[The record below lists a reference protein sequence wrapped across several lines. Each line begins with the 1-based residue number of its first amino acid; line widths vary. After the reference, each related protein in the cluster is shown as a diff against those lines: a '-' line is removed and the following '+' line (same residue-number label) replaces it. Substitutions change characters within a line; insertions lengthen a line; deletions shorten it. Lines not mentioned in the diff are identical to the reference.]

1 MLIRPITKE
10 ERLQSARLFAVV
22 FETPF
27 DPNDLTPFAQEPVIW
42 AAFDEQSG
50 EMTSTV
56 YATDYQVQFD
66 GGCFKM
72 GGIGGVASLPQYRRA
87 GGIRACFQKA
97 LPAMYREGYVFSYL
111 YPFSTAYYRKFGYE
125 SCVQRYLTVL
135 DLSQLRPAEFSGSF
149 QLAQG
154 GDALLPAVRKLDAMW
169 EAQYNMMVQHTEAD
183 YRWLLEAD
191 PAVKQEFVYAA
202 FSETGEPIGYA
213 AFKKQD
219 EPDGRSLVCSRFRF
233 SGKEGFAA
241 LLHLFSRFASDHRFA
256 KLRLPCS
263 TAMQYLLPEWSLGAA
278 RWELQSAGM
287 VRVVNAEAAL
297 RAARYRGCGSVTLR
311 LHDAQTEENNA
322 CFAVRFEDG
331 RAVSVART
339 DEQPDAALEI
349 STFSALLC
357 GVCEFAEARQ
367 YFSGLEVFNEA
378 APLEQV
384 FFRKP
389 IYIEDYF

>member
-10 ERLQSARLFAVV
+10 ERLQSARLFAIA
-22 FETPF
+22 FESPF

-42 AAFDEQSG
+42 AAFDEESR

-56 YATDYQVQFD
+56 YVTDYQVQFD
-66 GGCFKM
+66 GGRFKM

-87 GGIRACFQKA
+87 GGIRACFQSA

-135 DLSQLRPAEFSGSF
+135 DLRQLRQAAFSGSF
-149 QLAQG
+149 QLARG
-154 GDALLPAVRKLDAMW
+154 GDALLPAVRQLDEAW
-169 EAQYNMMVQHTEAD
+169 EARYNMMVQHTEAD
-183 YRWLLEAD
+183 YRWLLEAN
-191 PAVKQEFVYAA
+191 PAGKQEFIYVA
-202 FSETGEPIGYA
+202 FSETGEPLGYA

-219 EPDGRSLVCSRFRF
+219 EPDGRNLVCSHFRF
-233 SGKEGFAA
+233 SGKDGFAA
-241 LLHLFSRFASDHRFA
+241 LLHLFSRFASDHRFV
-256 KLRLPCS
+256 KFRLPCS

-278 RWELQSAGM
+278 RWELQGAGM

-297 RAARYRGCGSVTLR
+297 RAARYRGSGSVTLR
-311 LHDAQTEENNA
+311 LHDAQIEENNT

-331 RAVSVART
+331 RAVSVARA
-339 DEQPDAALEI
+339 DAQPDAALEI

-357 GVCEFAEARQ
+357 GVCDFAEARQ
-367 YFSGLEVFNEA
+367 YFSGLEVLHDA
-378 APLEQV
+378 APLEQI

-389 IYIEDYF
+389 LYIEDYF

>member
-1 MLIRPITKE
+1 M
-10 ERLQSARLFAVV
+10 QLFSIA

-27 DPNDLTPFAQEPVIW
+27 DPNDLTPFAQGPVIW
-42 AAFDEQSG
+42 AAFDEECG

-56 YATDYQVQFD
+56 YITDYQVQFD
-66 GGCFKM
+66 GGRYKM
-72 GGIGGVASLPQYRRA
+72 GGVGGVASLPQYRRA

-135 DLSQLRPAEFSGSF
+135 DLRQLRQAEFSGSF
-149 QLAQG
+149 QLARG
-154 GDALLPAVRKLDAMW
+154 GDALLPAVRQLDARW
-169 EAQYNMMVQHTEAD
+169 EARYNMMVQHTEAD

-191 PAVKQEFVYAA
+191 PAGKQEFVYAA
-202 FSETGEPIGYA
+202 FSEAGEPLGYA
-213 AFKKQD
+213 VFKKQD
-219 EPDGRSLVCSRFRF
+219 EPDGRNLVCSCFRF
-233 SGKEGFAA
+233 SGKDGFAA
-241 LLHLFSRFASDHRFA
+241 LLHLFARFASDHRFV

-278 RWELQSAGM
+278 RWELQNVGM

-297 RAARYRGCGSVTLR
+297 RAARYCGSGSAVLR
-311 LHDAQTEENNA
+311 LHDAQIEENNA
-322 CFAVRFEDG
+322 CFAVRFENG
-331 RAVSVART
+331 RAVSIART
-339 DEQPDAALEI
+339 DAQPDAALEI

-357 GVCEFAEARQ
+357 GVCDFPEARQ
-367 YFSGLEVFNEA
+367 YFSGLEGFNEA

-389 IYIEDYF
+389 LY

>member
-10 ERLQSARLFAVV
+10 ERLQSARLFAIA
-22 FETPF
+22 FESPF

-42 AAFDEQSG
+42 AAFDEESG

-56 YATDYQVQFD
+56 YVTDYQVQFD
-66 GGCFKM
+66 SGRYKM
-72 GGIGGVASLPQYRRA
+72 GGFGGVASLPQYRRA
-87 GGIRACFQKA
+87 GGIRACFQSA

-135 DLSQLRPAEFSGSF
+135 DLRQLRQAAFSGSF
-149 QLAQG
+149 QLARG
-154 GDALLPAVRKLDAMW
+154 GDALLPAVRQLDEVW
-169 EAQYNMMVQHTEAD
+169 EAQYNMMVQHTAAD

-191 PAVKQEFVYAA
+191 PAGKQEFVYAA
-202 FSETGEPIGYA
+202 FSEAGEPLGYA

-219 EPDGRSLVCSRFRF
+219 EPDGRNLICSRFRF
-233 SGKEGFAA
+233 SGKDGFAA
-241 LLHLFSRFASDHRFA
+241 LLHLFSRFASDHRFV
-256 KLRLPCS
+256 KFRLPCS
-263 TAMQYLLPEWSLGAA
+263 TAMQYLLSEWSLGAV
-278 RWELQSAGM
+278 RWELQGAGM

-297 RAARYRGCGSVTLR
+297 RAARYRGSGSVTLR
-311 LHDAQTEENNA
+311 LHDAQIAENSA

-339 DEQPDAALEI
+339 DAQPDAALEI

-357 GVCEFAEARQ
+357 GVCDFAEARQ
-367 YFSGLEVFNEA
+367 YFSGLEVLHDA
-378 APLEQV
+378 APLEQI

-389 IYIEDYF
+389 LYIEDYF

>member
-10 ERLQSARLFAVV
+10 EQLQSAQLFSIV

-27 DPNDLTPFAQEPVIW
+27 DPNDLTPFARDPVIW

-50 EMTSTV
+50 EMASTLYV
-56 YATDYQVQFD
+56 TDYRVRFD
-66 GGCFKM
+66 GGVCKM
-72 GGIGGVASLPQYRRA
+72 GGVGGVASLPQYRRA

-97 LPAMYREGYVFSYL
+97 LPAMHRDGYVFSYL

-125 SCVQRYLTVL
+125 SCVQRYLAVL
-135 DLSQLRPAEFSGSF
+135 DLRQLRPAAFSGAF
-149 QLAQG
+149 RLACG
-154 GDALLPAVRKLDAMW
+154 GDALLPAVRQLDEDW
-169 EAQYNMMVQHTEAD
+169 EAQYNMMVRHTEAD

-202 FSETGEPIGYA
+202 FSEAGEPLGYA

-219 EPDGRSLVCSRFRF
+219 EPDGRNLVCSRFRF
-233 SGKEGFAA
+233 SGKDGFEA
-241 LLHLFSRFASDHRFA
+241 LLHLFSRFASDHRFV
-256 KLRLPCS
+256 KFRLPCC

-297 RAARYRGCGSVTLR
+297 RAARYCGSGSAALR
-311 LHDAQTEENNA
+311 LRDAQIEENDA

-331 RAVSVART
+331 RAVSVCRT
-339 DEQPDAALEI
+339 DVQPDAELEI
-349 STFSALLC
+349 GTFSALLC
-357 GVCEFAEARQ
+357 GVCGFAEARQ
-367 YFSGLEVFNEA
+367 YFPGLTVLRET
-378 APLEQV
+378 APLDRI

-389 IYIEDYF
+389 LLIEDYF

>member
-10 ERLQSARLFAVV
+10 ERVQSARLFAVA

-27 DPNDLTPFAQEPVIW
+27 DPEDLTPFAQEPVIW

-56 YATDYQVQFD
+56 YVTDYQVRFD
-66 GGCFKM
+66 GGFYQM
-72 GGIGGVASLPQYRRA
+72 GGVGGVASLPQYRRA

-111 YPFSTAYYRKFGYE
+111 YPFSTAYYRRFGYE

-135 DLSQLRPAEFSGSF
+135 DLNQLRPAEFSGSF
-149 QLAQG
+149 RLACG
-154 GDALLPAVRKLDAMW
+154 GDALLPAVQQLDAAW
-169 EAQYNMMVQHTEAD
+169 EARYNMMVRHTEAD

-202 FSETGEPIGYA
+202 FSEAGEPLGYA

-219 EPDGRSLVCSRFRF
+219 EPDGRNLVCSRFRF
-233 SGKEGFAA
+233 SGREGFAA
-241 LLHLFSRFASDHRFA
+241 LLHLFARFAADHSFL
-256 KLRLPCS
+256 KFRLPCS

-297 RAARYRGCGSVTLR
+297 RAARYRGSGNLIIR
-311 LHDAQTEENNA
+311 LCDAQIEKNNA
-322 CFAVRFEDG
+322 CFIVRFEDG

-339 DEQPDAALEI
+339 DSQPDAELLI

-357 GVCEFAEARQ
+357 GVCEFSEARQ
-367 YFSGLEVFNEA
+367 YVPGLKVLNDD
-378 APLEQV
+378 APLDRL

-389 IYIEDYF
+389 LLIDDYF